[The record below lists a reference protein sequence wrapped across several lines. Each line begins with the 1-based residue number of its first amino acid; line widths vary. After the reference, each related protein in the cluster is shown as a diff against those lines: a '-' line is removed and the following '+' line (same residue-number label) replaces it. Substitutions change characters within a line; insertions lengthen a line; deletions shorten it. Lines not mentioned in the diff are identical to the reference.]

1 MAKFSR
7 LAGATS
13 QSITIF
19 IQDSSSTTGAGKTG
33 LVAANLTLYYT
44 FTGTN
49 AGSVVQSLS
58 DLAAVNSAFSAGGIK
73 EIDAT
78 NMKGFYRLDLPN
90 AALAAGKGNTVA
102 FMIQD
107 SGAHN
112 VTPTPFEIE
121 LTGVDNQD
129 GVRMGMT
136 ALPNAAAAANGGL
149 PTVDA
154 TNSVKIQNAVKKNTA
169 LNNFMFVMLNTSGI
183 PQTGLSVTATRS
195 IDGGAFAAGSL
206 SAVTE
211 IANGWY
217 AINLGAGDLNGT
229 NIALRFTAAAARDT
243 DILLVTLP

>member
-7 LAGATS
+7 LAGATG
-13 QSITIF
+13 QSVTIF

-33 LVAANLTLYYT
+33 LVAANLSLYYT

-49 AGSVVQSLS
+49 AGSVVQALS

-73 EIDAT
+73 EIDST
-78 NMKGFYRLDLPN
+78 NMKGMYRFDLPN

-136 ALPNAAAAANGGL
+136 ALPNAAAAGAGGL
-149 PTVDA
+149 GTVDA
-154 TNSVKIQNAVKKNTA
+154 TNSIKIQGAVKRNTA
-169 LNNFMFVMLNTSGI
+169 LNNFPFVMLNTAGS
-183 PQTGLSVTATRS
+183 PQTGLAVTATRS
-195 IDGGAFAAGSL
+195 IDGAAFGPCANL
-206 SAVTE
+206 VTE
-211 IANGWY
+211 LANGWY
-217 AINLGAGDLNGT
+217 LINLANTDLNGT
-229 NIALRFTAAAARDT
+229 NIAFRFIAAAARDT
-243 DILLVTLP
+243 DVLLVTYP